1 MCRMPPLMEVRDM
14 LSRTR
19 AVPIVLALNLAFAL
33 VAMSGCTAPGADTP
47 SEAECNRMRAHV
59 IDLQIARES
68 KPDEAR
74 RAAAL
79 AAHRRIRVAAN
90 SASAVARCQS
100 DLSAE
105 HVACA
110 LGASTFDQY
119 RACGKE

>member
-1 MCRMPPLMEVRDM
+1 MCRMPSRMEVRDM

-19 AVPIVLALNLAFAL
+19 VVPIVLALAFAL
-33 VAMSGCTAPGADTP
+33 VAMSGCTAPGTDTP

-79 AAHRRIRVAAN
+79 AAHRRIRLAAN

-119 RACGKE
+119 RACGQE